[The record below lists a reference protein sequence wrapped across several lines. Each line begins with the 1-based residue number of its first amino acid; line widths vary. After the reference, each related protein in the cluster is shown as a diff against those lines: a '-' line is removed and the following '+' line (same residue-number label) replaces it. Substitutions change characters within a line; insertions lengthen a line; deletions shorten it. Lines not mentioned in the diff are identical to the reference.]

1 MLISGL
7 SKNGVGI
14 LEKRFSKYWGF
25 SLLVLPVFESVYFLL
40 NHTSGRV
47 YNLATVFD
55 QMIPFIKYFALP
67 YVVWYPFVMITLL
80 GLMKRQPRLY
90 VTTLISCLMGLA
102 LSYTF
107 FILAQ
112 TTTPRP
118 PIDGHDLFTRVVLYI
133 YHADKPYNSFPS
145 IHVLISFVL
154 FRACARLNIRAP
166 IFTASVRGFAVM
178 IILSTLFI
186 KQHTLLDVAGGIVFG
201 DLLFWVVDIVSL
213 KIGRPYPI
221 EVDELGS
228 A

>member
-1 MLISGL
+1 
-7 SKNGVGI
+7 

-25 SLLVLPVFESVYFLL
+25 SLLVLPVFNSVYFLL

-47 YNLATVFD
+47 YNLATIFD

-67 YVVWYPFVMITLL
+67 YVVWYPFVIITLL
-80 GLMKRQPRLY
+80 WLMKRQPRLY

-112 TTTPRP
+112 TTTSRP
-118 PIDGHDLFTRVVLYI
+118 LIDGHDLFTRIVLYI

-154 FRACARLNIRAP
+154 YRACGSLNIQAP
-166 IFTASVRGFAVM
+166 IFTSSVRSLAVM

-201 DLLFWVVDIVSL
+201 TLLFWFVDMVSS
-213 KIGRPYPI
+213 KIGKNYPI
-221 EVDELGS
+221 AMDELGS
-228 A
+228 TQK

>member
-1 MLISGL
+1 MAVL

-14 LEKRFSKYWGF
+14 LEKQFSKYWGF
-25 SLLVLPVFESVYFLL
+25 SLLVLPAFNSIYFLL

-55 QMIPFIKYFALP
+55 QMIPFVKYFALP
-67 YVVWYPFVMITLL
+67 YIVWYPFVMITLL
-80 GLMKRQPRLY
+80 WLMKRQPRLY
-90 VTTLISCLMGLA
+90 VTTLISCLMGLV
-102 LSYTF
+102 LSYCF

-118 PIDGHDLFTRVVLYI
+118 PLDAHDLFTGIVLYI
-133 YHADKPYNSFPS
+133 YLADKPYNSFPS

-154 FRACARLNIRAP
+154 FRACSRLNIQAP
-166 IFTASVRGFAVM
+166 IFTASVRGLAVI

-201 DLLFWVVDIVSL
+201 ALLFWLVDMVSL
-213 KIGRPYPI
+213 KIGQTYPI
-221 EVDELGS
+221 DVDELGS
-228 A
+228 AQE

>member
-1 MLISGL
+1 
-7 SKNGVGI
+7 
-14 LEKRFSKYWGF
+14 
-25 SLLVLPVFESVYFLL
+25 
-40 NHTSGRV
+40 
-47 YNLATVFD
+47 
-55 QMIPFIKYFALP
+55 
-67 YVVWYPFVMITLL
+67 
-80 GLMKRQPRLY
+80 
-90 VTTLISCLMGLA
+90 MGLA

-118 PIDGHDLFTRVVLYI
+118 PIDDHDLFTRIVLFI

-154 FRACARLNIRAP
+154 FRACTRFNIQAP

-201 DLLFWVVDIVSL
+201 DLLFWLVDIVSL
-213 KIGRPYPI
+213 KIGRPYLI

-228 A
+228 S